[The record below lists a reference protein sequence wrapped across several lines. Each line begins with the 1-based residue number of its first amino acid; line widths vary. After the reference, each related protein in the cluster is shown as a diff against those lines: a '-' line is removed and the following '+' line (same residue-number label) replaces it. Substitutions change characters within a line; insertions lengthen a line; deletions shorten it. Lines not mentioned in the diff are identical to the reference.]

1 MSADHPTDRPGGGT
15 RRYSGKVTAFIV
27 LAIVAVFLLL
37 NLMSDNVIPKP
48 DRPASTP
55 TIVPASP

>member
-1 MSADHPTDRPGGGT
+1 VSADSTTDRPGGGP
-15 RRYSGKVTAFIV
+15 RRYSGKVTALII
-27 LAIVAVFLLL
+27 LAIVAVFVAL
-37 NLMSDNVIPKP
+37 NLMSDTFVPEP